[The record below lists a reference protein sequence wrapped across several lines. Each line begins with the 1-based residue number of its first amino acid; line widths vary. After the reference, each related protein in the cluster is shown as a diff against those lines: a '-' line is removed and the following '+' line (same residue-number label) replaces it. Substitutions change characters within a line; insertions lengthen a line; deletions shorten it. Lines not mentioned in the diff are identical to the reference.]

1 MRGGQRLMVNYRNF
15 KFLQE
20 FKASFIKDFKIYM
33 RYPIW
38 IISDFISTPLWFL
51 FFLLALILFTPESSS
66 IYSLEYFFWGYVFVI
81 FLASSMWGIGYE
93 IRTEQLEGT
102 IEQIFLAPINRLTI
116 IIGRW
121 SRTLVMDSLIIL
133 YTMLLFKIFS
143 KISFSISN
151 PFLFTFSLILIQ
163 ISILGLGFFFSGL
176 ALKIKNY
183 SSLTTLLF
191 ISFTIIC
198 GVYFPPSS
206 LPFPLNFISYS
217 LPFTYL
223 VDLLKYST
231 IEVPT
236 ILELKIEL
244 PLSLFLSLSSLLLG
258 LTFFKKVERNLRIKG
273 QIGFH

>member
-1 MRGGQRLMVNYRNF
+1 MGNYRNF
-15 KFLQE
+15 KFLKE
-20 FKASFIKDFKIYM
+20 FKASFIKDFKIYT

-38 IISDFISTPLWFL
+38 IVSDFISTPLWFL
-51 FFLLALILFTPESSS
+51 FFLLALILFTPESS

-102 IEQIFLAPINRLTI
+102 IEQIFLAPVNRLTL

-121 SRTLVMDSLIIL
+121 SRTLVMDLLIIL

-143 KISFSISN
+143 KVNFSISN
-151 PFLFTFSLILIQ
+151 PLLFTLSFILMQ

-217 LPFTYL
+217 LPYTYL
-223 VDLLKYST
+223 VDLLKHST
-231 IEVPT
+231 IEIPT
-236 ILELKIEL
+236 ILEFKIEL
-244 PLSLFLSLSSLLLG
+244 PLSIFLSLSSLLFG
-258 LTFFKKVERNLRIKG
+258 LIFFKRVERNLRIKG